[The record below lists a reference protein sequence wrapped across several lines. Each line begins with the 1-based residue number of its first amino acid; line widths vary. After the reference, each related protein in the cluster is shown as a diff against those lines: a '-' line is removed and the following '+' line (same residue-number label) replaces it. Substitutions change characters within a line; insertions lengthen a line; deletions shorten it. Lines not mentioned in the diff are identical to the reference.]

1 MLFLCCYVVV
11 VDIVSAPVVVVVVI
25 DFDLDGDD
33 DVVVPVDIDVPQCS
47 GCCRSFCC

>member
-11 VDIVSAPVVVVVVI
+11 VDIVSAPVVVVVI

>member
-11 VDIVSAPVVVVVVI
+11 VDIVSAPVVVVVI

-33 DVVVPVDIDVPQCS
+33 DVVVPVDIDVPQCG

>member
-11 VDIVSAPVVVVVVI
+11 FDIVSAPVVVVVI

-33 DVVVPVDIDVPQCS
+33 DVVVPVDIDVPQCG